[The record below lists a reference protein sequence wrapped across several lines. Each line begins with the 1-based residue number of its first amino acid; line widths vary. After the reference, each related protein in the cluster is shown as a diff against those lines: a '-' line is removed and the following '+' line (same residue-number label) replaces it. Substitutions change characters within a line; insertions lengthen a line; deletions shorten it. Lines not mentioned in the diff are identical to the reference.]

1 MAGLSKGNQ
10 IIKKC
15 CIIGL
20 GLIGGSLGLALGK
33 YGLAEERWGNDINPR
48 AMEEA
53 KERGVTDKTTSS
65 LADAVKDAELVILSA
80 PVGQIPLLLE
90 KIAPYLHKK
99 ALVTDVGSSK
109 KVVVDAM
116 QNILPGNCCLG
127 GHPMAG
133 SELSG
138 LEAARPDLF
147 QGAVYYLTPGENT
160 SVDAVQLMEKI
171 ILSIGARPLQ
181 ISSGEHDRI
190 IAPLSHLPKLISS
203 ALVNVLGA
211 YAENDL
217 HLLSLAGKGFKDTT
231 RIAAGDPQLWL
242 DIIVS
247 NKENL
252 HDSLAMFLEEVKTML
267 KYLEQED
274 KEGLFALL
282 QKAAFL
288 RRLIS

>member
-181 ISSGEHDRI
+181 ISSGAIEYGSSQSS
-190 IAPLSHLPKLISS
+190 AEVISS
-203 ALVNVLGA
+203 ALVNVLSA

-217 HLLSLAGKGFKDTT
+217 HLLSLAGK
-231 RIAAGDPQLWL
+231 
-242 DIIVS
+242 V
-247 NKENL
+247 
-252 HDSLAMFLEEVKTML
+252 
-267 KYLEQED
+267 
-274 KEGLFALL
+274 
-282 QKAAFL
+282 L
-288 RRLIS
+288 R